1 MPPKAQKNGTENA
14 KAASSKP
21 APAPAPKAAV
31 EDASEAAVHATGNV
45 KPDQAAY
52 NKEQDALKAQIDAQ
66 QAKLNAVRAKI
77 DSAGKGGPGN
87 ERRKELHAQLD
98 EIRAAQ
104 GNVKGNRAKIL
115 DQVKAL
121 QESSQ
126 AKAKALQAAK
136 QKAQFK
142 SVEDIDAHIRD
153 LEKQIE
159 SGKLTLAGEKRALAD
174 VSTAKRSRKTV
185 EGFKAEQDAIDA
197 DRAKA
202 DELRKELDNPESVAM
217 SQKYDAIKTELDQLK
232 AEGDEVYANRNKLYD
247 EMRELKAAVDDLWNK
262 KKEGAKTYREA
273 NDKYYKK
280 VAEDRARRQE
290 RYAAERAA
298 AELEKRKEIADRL
311 REEAAI
317 PAYQA
322 EIEDAQTL
330 IDALG
335 AKIGIGGTVTTPALN
350 LANGEG
356 SQIAGVPK
364 LEVRAVEAPAEG
376 LIARKKKGE
385 DEENYFVAS
394 KKKKG
399 GAAPNANGKAA
410 ATNGDAATSTPP
422 ADAKLNLP
430 YSTLSALLQL
440 SIPPPTSTSDIPRA
454 IEDLKTKKA
463 WFEANQARV
472 TKENIA
478 KADAEIKKLEKATN
492 KAAEANGTTGEFPSE
507 PAPTPAVPTTKSSP
521 VSADAVES
529 TLEQVAE
536 ES

>member
-1 MPPKAQKNGTENA
+1 M
-14 KAASSKP
+14 
-21 APAPAPKAAV
+21 
-31 EDASEAAVHATGNV
+31 
-45 KPDQAAY
+45 
-52 NKEQDALKAQIDAQ
+52 
-66 QAKLNAVRAKI
+66 
-77 DSAGKGGPGN
+77 
-87 ERRKELHAQLD
+87 
-98 EIRAAQ
+98 
-104 GNVKGNRAKIL
+104 
-115 DQVKAL
+115 
-121 QESSQ
+121 
-126 AKAKALQAAK
+126 
-136 QKAQFK
+136 
-142 SVEDIDAHIRD
+142 
-153 LEKQIE
+153 
-159 SGKLTLAGEKRALAD
+159 
-174 VSTAKRSRKTV
+174 
-185 EGFKAEQDAIDA
+185 
-197 DRAKA
+197 
-202 DELRKELDNPESVAM
+202 
-217 SQKYDAIKTELDQLK
+217 DQLK

-247 EMRELKAAVDDLWNK
+247 EMRELKASVDELWNK
-262 KKEGAKTYREA
+262 KKEGAKNYREA

-356 SQIAGVPK
+356 SKIAGVPK

-376 LIARKKKGE
+376 LVARKKKGE

-399 GAAPNANGKAA
+399 GAAPNGKTS
-410 ATNGDAATSTPP
+410 ATTGDAAPTPS

-478 KADAEIKKLEKATN
+478 KADAEIKRLETASN
-492 KAAEANGTTGEFPSE
+492 KAAQANGTTGEFPAE
-507 PAPTPAVPTTKSSP
+507 PASTPAVPTTKSSP